1 MSRPIFLTIASFI
14 ALSVGAFALLFPGIL
29 LESKGVVPLATTSVW
44 MRETGLL
51 LLALGIINF
60 AVRKLKPSGTLKALL
75 SGNIIIQIGLFV
87 IELLAYSNDVITKLS
102 GIIPNLILHIL
113 LAIGFAYFLK
123 TMDLTTDN
131 TEPK

>member
-14 ALSVGAFALLFPGIL
+14 ALSVGAFALLFPGVL
-29 LESKGVVPLATTSVW
+29 LESKGVAPLAATSVW

-51 LLALGIINF
+51 LLTLGIINF

-113 LAIGFAYFLK
+113 LAIGFVYFLK

>member
-60 AVRKLKPSGTLKALL
+60 AMRKHEPSGTLKALL

-87 IELLAYSNDVITKLS
+87 IELLAYSNNVITKLS

-123 TMDLTTDN
+123 TMDLKTDN